1 MTTLAVSVAVAALSL
16 ATDDAPETELDK
28 YQGTWVLVSEE
39 FEGKK
44 VPTAEL
50 ADDLKNLSDTVRGD
64 KLFFALKGKVLSA
77 TIKLDP
83 SKSPKA
89 YDLVRDDD
97 GRFLKGI
104 YTWDGFKTIKVCSAD
119 NQGDRPKEFK
129 TEAGSR
135 NRIRVWRRQP

>member
-1 MTTLAVSVAVAALSL
+1 MTTLALSVAVAALSL
-16 ATDDAPETELDK
+16 ATDDTPQSELDK

-44 VPTAEL
+44 VPAAEL
-50 ADDLKNLSDTVRGD
+50 ADDLRDISCTVRGD
-64 KLFFALKGKVLSA
+64 KLSFAQRGKEVSA

-83 SKSPKA
+83 SENPRT
-89 YDLVRDDD
+89 YDLVREGD
-97 GRFLKGI
+97 GRSFKGI
-104 YTWDGFKTIKVCSAD
+104 YAWDGFKTIKVCSAD
-119 NQGDRPKEFK
+119 DWGDRPKEFK